1 MTDQLTDGQ
10 TSAPSQ
16 LSRPAPLTGS
26 ERVQRTR
33 ERRKKDLLLVTL
45 EIRASERAAL
55 IRKGFLAPN
64 KARDKN
70 ATRDAIYAFLEKIL
84 DWE

>member
-1 MTDQLTDGQ
+1 MTDQTTDGQ
-10 TSAPSQ
+10 TTAPPQ
-16 LSRPAPLTGS
+16 FSRPSPLTAS

-55 IRKGFLAPN
+55 IRQGLLAPD
-64 KARDKN
+64 KARDKW
-70 ATRDAIYAFLEKIL
+70 ATRDALYSFLEKVL
-84 DWE
+84 VWE